1 MRTVFLG
8 VLALGIALA
17 GFAVYILSGQRIF
30 FGIGVSVGLIAAAL
44 HWF

>member
-1 MRTVFLG
+1 MRAG
-8 VLALGIALA
+8 AALA

-44 HWF
+44 HWL